1 MLNRLRIISADIQVV
16 LSHTQWLIKL
26 SLNGTNGRL
35 VQECILKSDDVSM
48 EEYVCYNEDTLANI
62 LMLVKNL

>member
-16 LSHTQWLIKL
+16 LSHTQGLIKL

-35 VQECILKSDDVSM
+35 VQECILQSDDVSM
-48 EEYVCYNEDTLANI
+48 GEYVCYNEDTLANI
-62 LMLVKNL
+62 LILVKNL